1 MNSSIG
7 PCARKVRRAAATSA
21 VLAIGVG
28 ALAACAEKEGGDTGG
43 GATAPIAVTS
53 SNDECELASSEAQT
67 GPVRFTVENA
77 GDKVTEFYVFGEDNR
92 VLGEVENIGPGL
104 KGTLT
109 VDIASPGDYRVA
121 CKPGMVGR
129 GIEGEISVNGEEK
142 ESLQGSTEVEDA
154 KSAYLD
160 YVRGQTDTLV
170 DQTTALADAVKAG
183 DTEKAKA
190 LFGQAR
196 TPFERIEPVAESFAD
211 LDPKIDMRWDDTEG
225 GEVEFTGFHR
235 IERFLW
241 APTED
246 AVGDEPGQITRED
259 FDDAKKNDTKENIDK
274 VADQLV
280 EDVTTLRDEV
290 AGEDF
295 VFETRAYVAGPQA
308 LVDEVA
314 ATKVDGEEDRYSHTD
329 LWDFAANIEGSQR
342 LITDMA
348 PIIEA
353 KEPEMMGEINGRFD
367 DVSAA
372 IDTYREG
379 EGYKDYS
386 QVSADQRREL
396 SDKIDALSA
405 SLSEVPG
412 VVLGQ

>member
-1 MNSSIG
+1 MNSSIIFG
-7 PCARKVRRAAATSA
+7 ARGVRRAAATSA
-21 VLAIGVG
+21 VLAIGIG
-28 ALAACAEKEGGDTGG
+28 GLAACAEKEGGDAEGG
-43 GATAPIAVTS
+43 GTAPIAVTS
-53 SNDECELASSEAQT
+53 SNDECELGSSEAQT

-77 GDKVTEFYVFGEDNR
+77 GDKVTEFYVFGDDSR

-109 VDIASPGDYRVA
+109 VDIASPGDYKVA

-129 GIEGEISVNGEEK
+129 GIEGEIAVSGEEK

-154 KSAYLD
+154 KAAYLD

-170 DQTTALADAVKAG
+170 DQTTALVEAVKAG
-183 DTEKAKA
+183 ETEQAKE

-196 TPFERIEPVAESFAD
+196 TPYERIEPVAESFAD

-225 GEVEFTGFHR
+225 GEVTFTGFHR

-246 AVGDEPGQITRED
+246 AVGDEPGQITQED
-259 FDDAKKNDTKENIDK
+259 FDDAKKEDTKENIDK

-290 AGEDF
+290 AGDDF

-348 PIIEA
+348 PIIEG
-353 KEPEMMGEINGRFD
+353 KEPEMMGEINDRFD
-367 DVSAA
+367 DVAAA

-386 QVSADQRREL
+386 EVSADERREL

>member
-1 MNSSIG
+1 MNSSIIFG
-7 PCARKVRRAAATSA
+7 ARGARRAAATSA
-21 VLAIGVG
+21 VLAFGIGG
-28 ALAACAEKEGGDTGG
+28 LAACAEKEGGDAEGG
-43 GATAPIAVTS
+43 GAAPIAVTS
-53 SNDECELASSEAQT
+53 SNDECELGSPEAQT

-77 GDKVTEFYVFGEDNR
+77 GDKVTEFYVFGDDSR

-109 VDIASPGDYRVA
+109 VDIGLPGDYKVA

-129 GIEGEISVNGEEK
+129 GIEGEIAVRGEEK

-154 KSAYLD
+154 KAAYLD

-170 DQTTALADAVKAG
+170 DQTTELVEAVKAG
-183 DTEKAKA
+183 ETEQAKE

-196 TPFERIEPVAESFAD
+196 TPYERIEPVAESFAD

-225 GEVEFTGFHR
+225 GEVPFTGFHR

-246 AVGDEPGQITRED
+246 AVGDEPGQITQED
-259 FDDAKKNDTKENIDK
+259 FDDAKKEDTKENLDK

-290 AGEDF
+290 AGDDF

-348 PIIEA
+348 PIIEG
-353 KEPEMMGEINGRFD
+353 KEPEMMGEINDRFE
-367 DVSAA
+367 DVAAA

-386 QVSADQRREL
+386 EVSADERREL